1 MTPPRRRRSLSP
13 TQFRFLYPATPLGSP
28 GTNPIQPQPSQID
41 QAPQQAV
48 SPQSSQL
55 PVTPLAT
62 PHQPTTSTNTPSV
75 QVLQTI
81 DPSQLST
88 AMLYQTKPLSQQQQA
103 YISQLPHTQGSLVCP
118 THHAAATQ
126 VNTTLPPAPRV
137 APMRPMD
144 VAREWYLDYVSPQS
158 IKFYNKAI
166 EHLPGEK
173 FNGTMLHTWLQIL
186 TDRAHTCAWTNI
198 LTIGGKLL
206 TTNYADM
213 SLKEVKAH
221 AQEYQNEARRRAQN
235 SEMLLQCLKSSIS
248 KTVYARLHQLQY
260 KYTITREPEK
270 EEIQD
275 GVCYLKTLI
284 DCYHVNTRSST
295 GEIRKKLAQLHLYM
309 KHTAKG
315 DIVQLC
321 VYTRDLLAR
330 LRAAGEDTHDLLI
343 NLLEALKQAPNH
355 HFQRW
360 LNTRI
365 DLWSTKQIDWQPDG
379 SDLMQ
384 EAEGYYLELKTK
396 NMWSRRTDG
405 SLYVNSAEIEDQ
417 ENAIMAGMQDREEPN
432 WEQQPSLF
440 GKDIT
445 ALTLQ
450 LKKYNR
456 NVNKKG
462 KKEAH
467 KWRYTAPKAGEM
479 NTKVVRDNGM
489 KKVYYWCEFHGQWTR
504 HKPSE
509 CKKLPIKTREQRSAS
524 KTDYRQKKQAY
535 MEAKA
540 TLQQFNISSDSEEE
554 TPQLFHD
561 SDSDSNVSDS
571 TEYYSEAEDSNTS

>member
-28 GTNPIQPQPSQID
+28 GTNPIQAQPSQID

-48 SPQSSQL
+48 STQSSQL

-126 VNTTLPPAPRV
+126 ANTTLPPAPRV

-166 EHLPGEK
+166 EHLPGEN

-198 LTIGGKLL
+198 LTIGGRLL

-417 ENAIMAGMQDREEPN
+417 ENAIMEGMQDREEPN

-456 NVNKKG
+456 NVKKKG

-467 KWRYTAPKAGEM
+467 KWKYTAPKAGESP
-479 NTKVVRDNGM
+479 TKVIRDNGM
-489 KKVYYWCEFHGQWTR
+489 KKIYYWCVPQ
-504 HKPSE
+504 SM
-509 CKKLPIKTREQRSAS
+509 
-524 KTDYRQKKQAY
+524 D
-535 MEAKA
+535 KA
-540 TLQQFNISSDSEEE
+540 
-554 TPQLFHD
+554 
-561 SDSDSNVSDS
+561 
-571 TEYYSEAEDSNTS
+571 

>member
-1 MTPPRRRRSLSP
+1 
-13 TQFRFLYPATPLGSP
+13 
-28 GTNPIQPQPSQID
+28 
-41 QAPQQAV
+41 
-48 SPQSSQL
+48 
-55 PVTPLAT
+55 
-62 PHQPTTSTNTPSV
+62 
-75 QVLQTI
+75 
-81 DPSQLST
+81 
-88 AMLYQTKPLSQQQQA
+88 
-103 YISQLPHTQGSLVCP
+103 
-118 THHAAATQ
+118 
-126 VNTTLPPAPRV
+126 
-137 APMRPMD
+137 MRPMD

-509 CKKLPIKTREQRSAS
+509 CKKLPIKTREQRNAS

>member
-55 PVTPLAT
+55 PVTLLAT
-62 PHQPTTSTNTPSV
+62 PRQPTTSTNTPSV

-432 WEQQPSLF
+432 WEQQSSLF

-456 NVNKKG
+456 KVNKKG

-479 NTKVVRDNGM
+479 NTKVVRDNGV

-524 KTDYRQKKQAY
+524 KSDYRQKKQAY

-540 TLQQFNISSDSEEE
+540 TLQQFNISSDSEDE
-554 TPQLFHD
+554 TPQIFHD

>member
-62 PHQPTTSTNTPSV
+62 PRQPTTSTNTPSV

-118 THHAAATQ
+118 THHAAANQ
-126 VNTTLPPAPRV
+126 VNNTLPPAPRV

-417 ENAIMAGMQDREEPN
+417 ENAIMAGMQDRVEPN

-479 NTKVVRDNGM
+479 NTKVVRENGM
-489 KKVYYWCEFHGQWTR
+489 KKVYYWCEFHSQWTR

-509 CKKLPIKTREQRSAS
+509 CKKLPIKSREQRSAS

>member
-1 MTPPRRRRSLSP
+1 MSP

-62 PHQPTTSTNTPSV
+62 PRQPTTSTNTPSV

-118 THHAAATQ
+118 THHAAANQ

-260 KYTITREPEK
+260 KYTITRDPEK

-284 DCYHVNTRSST
+284 D
-295 GEIRKKLAQLHLYM
+295 
-309 KHTAKG
+309 
-315 DIVQLC
+315 
-321 VYTRDLLAR
+321 
-330 LRAAGEDTHDLLI
+330 
-343 NLLEALKQAPNH
+343 
-355 HFQRW
+355 
-360 LNTRI
+360 
-365 DLWSTKQIDWQPDG
+365 
-379 SDLMQ
+379 
-384 EAEGYYLELKTK
+384 
-396 NMWSRRTDG
+396 
-405 SLYVNSAEIEDQ
+405 
-417 ENAIMAGMQDREEPN
+417 
-432 WEQQPSLF
+432 
-440 GKDIT
+440 
-445 ALTLQ
+445 
-450 LKKYNR
+450 
-456 NVNKKG
+456 
-462 KKEAH
+462 
-467 KWRYTAPKAGEM
+467 
-479 NTKVVRDNGM
+479 
-489 KKVYYWCEFHGQWTR
+489 
-504 HKPSE
+504 
-509 CKKLPIKTREQRSAS
+509 
-524 KTDYRQKKQAY
+524 
-535 MEAKA
+535 
-540 TLQQFNISSDSEEE
+540 
-554 TPQLFHD
+554 
-561 SDSDSNVSDS
+561 
-571 TEYYSEAEDSNTS
+571 